1 MTERPSTSFEEAH
14 ERHEHGREGPR
25 WIPVAAAVLAVLAAL
40 SGYFGNVR
48 STSALFAKNE
58 SIVATTRASDT
69 YSQYQ
74 AERLKYYMSQTA
86 IDQGVNPGGNAEKLA
101 STAKREAA
109 KAAPLVDRAKRYE
122 RDAAHWNDRS
132 EQLLRQHET
141 IEVGST
147 LFEVAIVLVSVT
159 ALVGSRLLPITA
171 GVAAGLGVL
180 FFAVGLV
187 I

>member
-1 MTERPSTSFEEAH
+1 VSAAKSFEEAH
-14 ERHEHGREGPR
+14 ERHEHGHDGPR
-25 WIPVAAAVLAVLAAL
+25 WIPVAAAALAVLAAL

-58 SIVATTRASDT
+58 SIVATTHASDT
-69 YSQYQ
+69 YAQYQ
-74 AERLKYYMSQTA
+74 AERLKYYVSQAA
-86 IDQGVNPGGNAEKLA
+86 IDQGINPGGNAAKLVA
-101 STAKREAA
+101 AAKREAA
-109 KAAPLVDRAKRYE
+109 KAPPLLARGREY
-122 RDAAHWNDRS
+122 DAEAVRWSARS

-147 LFEVAIVLVSVT
+147 LFEVAIVLISIT

-171 GVAAGLGVL
+171 GIAAALGML
-180 FFAVGLV
+180 FFVIGLV